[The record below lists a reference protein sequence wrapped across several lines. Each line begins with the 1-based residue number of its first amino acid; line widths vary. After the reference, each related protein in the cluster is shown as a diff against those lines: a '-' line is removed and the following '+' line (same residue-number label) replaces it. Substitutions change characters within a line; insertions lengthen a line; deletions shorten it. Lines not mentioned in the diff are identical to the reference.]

1 MTIRR
6 TPHGSTR
13 LHGRQRDAYF
23 RTTAPMCDDAFM
35 TEIRLDHVSVTCA
48 DLDRSISFYRD
59 VLGLAF
65 LGRGESDGKDL
76 SQITGLPDVRLRWA
90 ELDLGGGQLLEL
102 LQYTSP
108 VGGAVRQRTNE
119 AGSGHIGLAVD
130 DIDAVYRRLVG
141 AGATVRSEPVEI
153 SEAGDWDGVR
163 SMYLLDPD
171 GVTIELVERPSV
183 EILVELPEAEAL
195 RTESS

>member
-1 MTIRR
+1 
-6 TPHGSTR
+6 
-13 LHGRQRDAYF
+13 
-23 RTTAPMCDDAFM
+23 MCDDALM

-65 LGRGESDGKDL
+65 LGRGASDGKDL

-108 VGGAVRQRTNE
+108 VGGAVRQQTND

-163 SMYLLDPD
+163 SVYLLDPD

-183 EILVELPEAEAL
+183 EILVELPEAEAI